1 MEIEYPEILGTNL
14 GRPPDFSGK
23 VRDVYDLDDR
33 LLLVAT
39 DRLSAYDCIL
49 PNGIPG
55 RGRVLTEM
63 SVFWFDR
70 TKEIIPNH
78 LISADIADFPDEL
91 KRYREQIEGRSM
103 LCMKAERI
111 DVECVARG
119 YLAGSGWREY
129 KRLGTVCGI
138 KLPDGLRESEKLPEP
153 IFTPATKAEQG
164 THDENIS
171 FDRLTK
177 IVDPELAE
185 TLRDLTL
192 RIYSAAANYAIS
204 RGVIISDTKFEF
216 GYIDGKLSVIDEML
230 SPDSSRFWDVDEYE
244 PGRPQNSFDKQFVRD
259 WLTSVGFNGD
269 GEPPTLPED
278 IVAETIARYREI
290 RDRLISG

>member
-78 LISADIADFPDEL
+78 LISADIADFPDEV
-91 KRYREQIEGRSM
+91 IEEAFR
-103 LCMKAERI
+103 
-111 DVECVARG
+111 
-119 YLAGSGWREY
+119 
-129 KRLGTVCGI
+129 
-138 KLPDGLRESEKLPEP
+138 
-153 IFTPATKAEQG
+153 ATDQG
-164 THDENIS
+164 
-171 FDRLTK
+171 
-177 IVDPELAE
+177 
-185 TLRDLTL
+185 
-192 RIYSAAANYAIS
+192 
-204 RGVIISDTKFEF
+204 
-216 GYIDGKLSVIDEML
+216 
-230 SPDSSRFWDVDEYE
+230 
-244 PGRPQNSFDKQFVRD
+244 
-259 WLTSVGFNGD
+259 
-269 GEPPTLPED
+269 
-278 IVAETIARYREI
+278 
-290 RDRLISG
+290 